1 MLRDRRSIVAVDPT
15 ARGIA
20 YIFFERGELLD
31 WGHRR
36 CGRNECDVISFVEGL
51 VARCAADLV
60 ILEDAAAFGS
70 KRCLRIRELLR
81 ALGKTLRQRGVAVVE
96 VARVDV
102 RERWIAKG
110 LTTKE
115 AVAAAIG
122 NAIPELLPFVPPVRK
137 TWMSEHPHVNVFD
150 AASLALN
157 AFGYESHIAP

>member
-1 MLRDRRSIVAVDPT
+1 MLSDRRSIIALDPT

-20 YIFFERGELLD
+20 YVFLERGELLD

-36 CGRNECDVISFVEGL
+36 CGRNERDVISFVEGL
-51 VARCAADLV
+51 VARCAANVL
-60 ILEDAAAFGS
+60 ILEDAAALGS

-81 ALGKTLRQRGVAVVE
+81 ALGETLRQRGVTVVE
-96 VARVDV
+96 IPRVDV
-102 RERWIAKG
+102 RERWAAKG

-122 NAIPELLPFVPPVRK
+122 NSLPELLPLVPPVRK

-150 AASLALN
+150 AASLAVH
-157 AFGYESHIAP
+157 AFGDESHIAP